1 MAMRTLQA
9 DVRDRGIIVTMLM
22 PGAVATRMLAQTGYR
37 GPALSPEESV
47 TSLIKVIINLSPEQ
61 AGTFL
66 QYDGKTLPW

>member
-1 MAMRTLQA
+1 
-9 DVRDRGIIVTMLM
+9 M

-47 TSLIKVIINLSPEQ
+47 KNMIKVITNLSPEQ
-61 AGTFL
+61 AGSFL

>member
-1 MAMRTLQA
+1 MT
-9 DVRDRGIIVTMLM
+9 VIM

-47 TSLIKVIINLSPEQ
+47 KNMIKVITNLSPEQ
-61 AGTFL
+61 AGSFL